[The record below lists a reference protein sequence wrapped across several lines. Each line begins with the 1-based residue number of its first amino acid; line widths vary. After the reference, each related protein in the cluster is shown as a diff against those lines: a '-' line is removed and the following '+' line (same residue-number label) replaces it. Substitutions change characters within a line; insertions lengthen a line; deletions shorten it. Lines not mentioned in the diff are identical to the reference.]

1 MSEPSAQPAPL
12 GGRELAAD
20 LRARTTEAAAA
31 LTVAG
36 TPPRLA
42 IVVAT
47 ADGSSAWYVRS
58 IAKAAAA
65 VGIVCDVVDLGDAAS
80 TEEIRTVLDRLGEDA
95 AVHGIIL
102 QTPLPAGVDAA
113 DLVPA
118 IPPGKDVDGANP
130 ASLGRLAAG
139 LPAFAPATAEAV
151 LALLD
156 HHGVALAGRHA
167 VVVGRSTVVGKPAAH
182 LLLDRNATVTICHSR
197 TSDLAAI
204 TRQAD
209 VLVAAVGRPGLITP
223 EHVAPG
229 TVVIDVGTNPTSDG
243 GLVGDVDPAVAE
255 KAAGLTPVP
264 GGVGPVT
271 TALLLRH
278 TVRAAAGTG

>member
-1 MSEPSAQPAPL
+1 M
-12 GGRELAAD
+12 
-20 LRARTTEAAAA
+20 
-31 LTVAG
+31 
-36 TPPRLA
+36 
-42 IVVAT
+42 AT

-102 QTPLPAGVDAA
+102 QTPLPGGSTPPTWCRRSLRGRTSTARTPPAWAGSPRACR
-113 DLVPA
+113 PSRR
-118 IPPGKDVDGANP
+118 PP
-130 ASLGRLAAG
+130 R
-139 LPAFAPATAEAV
+139 EAV

-223 EHVAPG
+223 EHVAPE
-229 TVVIDVGTNPTSDG
+229 PS
-243 GLVGDVDPAVAE
+243 
-255 KAAGLTPVP
+255 
-264 GGVGPVT
+264 
-271 TALLLRH
+271 
-278 TVRAAAGTG
+278 